1 VGFEVGPH
9 TWRNW
14 PCFSI
19 SGTSLSQNAPTYS
32 AEEAFILDEY
42 KTKVAAAEKALTAEL
57 RQLEI
62 SKAEKPARNIAT
74 GERVYKKT

>member
-1 VGFEVGPH
+1 L
-9 TWRNW
+9 T
-14 PCFSI
+14 
-19 SGTSLSQNAPTYS
+19 
-32 AEEAFILDEY
+32 EY